1 MISAIFQQI
10 KEKMSSITRNQ
21 IIVILLAAVV
31 MYKLCLLCCNK
42 DEVESFKGDDKK
54 IFRMFHVKWC
64 GHCKTAKPKFIEFMK
79 NNPKINAELIDAED
93 ATKKDIVTAFE
104 KDIEGYPTFI
114 LTKGDTSEVYD
125 GERTVE
131 GFEKF
136 INNNY

>member
-136 INNNY
+136 INMNY

>member
-114 LTKGDTSEVYD
+114 LTKGDTSQVYD

>member
-10 KEKMSSITRNQ
+10 KEKMSSLTRNQ

-93 ATKKDIVTAFE
+93 ATKKDIVAAFE